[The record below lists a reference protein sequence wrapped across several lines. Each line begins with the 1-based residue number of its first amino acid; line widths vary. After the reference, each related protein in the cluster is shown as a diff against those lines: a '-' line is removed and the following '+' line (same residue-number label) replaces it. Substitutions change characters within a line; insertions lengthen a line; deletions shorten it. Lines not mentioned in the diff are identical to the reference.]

1 MALIN
6 YKSSQIRL
14 NIPNK
19 VLAVSVSSLAG
30 ESYWDY
36 ANGAG
41 DLWYSGVGTKKY
53 YRWTVTFSVTAQTH
67 GSHLTRDDF
76 NFNGLD
82 IVVGDWIAGATSGQC
97 LKIVSITSKTA
108 NTVTCVVE
116 DWLRYNTF
124 KSATGNGIFNTGS
137 AVVFSLNENG
147 LPLLDPLPGTVSTDF
162 YPTVMSRF
170 QYLNPLLNYV
180 LEQDSH
186 GFSKGDVIAVTANGF
201 SIANTITMDK
211 MIGTVIETGPGPNFF
226 MISPNNRIIDFEPSI
241 PGTQGDYIYLDT
253 DGDLTASDV
262 TGKIVFLKIQ
272 DAIATEIQG
281 TVDNPE
287 VPDAHEI
294 VMNGVTV
301 TFAGTGGANAN
312 ISQIVSTINSNTSN
326 HYVTA
331 SSVPT
336 PITMSSDPAN
346 TIYGLVGGFV
356 PFSAYINSGSGNTL
370 VNFTTDTSGSVAFGL
385 PVSISSDMAVDINA
399 ANIANLTA
407 TATTTALTLS
417 EANGNSITITNAN
430 ADSNGYTFV
439 GAGNVSGLPGSVAST
454 GARKLV
460 LARSDGGEILIY
472 EGTEFFRVGTGV
484 ASGHNGMYPL
494 AMNIERGLR
503 SAGTSVVA
511 NITARDAL
519 NPQTGDQAYVLNA
532 GNGEWGLYVYN
543 GSAWV
548 QVANSDSAT
557 TDAKTMT
564 TTFTMPAAGFG
575 NSTTNTLGNIS
586 PGRKITSVSFEIH
599 TAFSGYTGN
608 IIPNIEVGT
617 LSTASEFVSSTTND
631 LTDATEFYV
640 NPEYVYPASNSQ
652 DLQIR
657 VRCNHY
663 RATSGNVTVK
673 LTYV

>member
-19 VLAVSVSSLAG
+19 VLPVSVSSIAG
-30 ESYWDY
+30 ENYWDY
-36 ANGAG
+36 ANGTG

-53 YRWTVTFSVTAQTH
+53 YQWTVTFNVTAQTH

-76 NFNGLD
+76 TYNGLD

-124 KSATGNGIFNTGS
+124 KSATGNGIFNTGA
-137 AVVFSLNENG
+137 AVIFSLNENG

-180 LEQDSH
+180 LEQDNH

-201 SIANTITMDK
+201 SVANTTTMDK

-272 DAIATEIQG
+272 DAIATVIEG

-287 VPDAHEI
+287 VPDTHQMAL
-294 VMNGVTV
+294 NGTIV

-312 ISQIVSTINSNTSN
+312 LSQMVSTINANTSN

-336 PITMSSDPAN
+336 PTVISSDADN

-385 PVSISSDMAVDINA
+385 PVSISSDMAIDINA
-399 ANIANLTA
+399 TNIANLTA
-407 TATTTALTLS
+407 TATTTALTLT
-417 EANGNSITITNAN
+417 EANGNAITITNAN
-430 ADSNGYTFV
+430 IDTNGYGFV
-439 GAGNVSGLPGSVAST
+439 GAGNVSGLPASTSAT
-454 GARKLV
+454 GARRLV
-460 LARSDGGEILIY
+460 LTRSDGGEILIF
-472 EGTEFFRVGTGV
+472 ESTEFFRVGTGV

-511 NITARDAL
+511 NIAARDAL
-519 NPQTGDQAYVLNA
+519 NPQIGDQAYVLNA
-532 GNGEWGLYVYN
+532 GTGEWGLYVYN

-548 QVANSDSAT
+548 QVANADSAT
-557 TDAKTMT
+557 TDAKTMI
-564 TTFTMPAAGFG
+564 TTFTMPAVGFG

-586 PGRKITSVSFEIH
+586 PGRKITSVSFDVH
-599 TAFSGYTGN
+599 TAFSGYSGN
-608 IIPNIEVGT
+608 IIPNIEVGV
-617 LSTASEFVSSTTND
+617 LGQPAQFVASSAND
-631 LTDATEFYV
+631 LTDTTEFYV

-663 RATSGNVTVK
+663 GATSGNVTVK

>member
-6 YKSSQIRL
+6 YKSSQIKL

-19 VLAVSVSSLAG
+19 VLPVSVSSISG
-30 ESYWDY
+30 DSYWDY

-41 DLWYSGVGTKKY
+41 DLWYSGSGTKKY
-53 YRWTVTFSVTAQTH
+53 YRWSVTFSVTAQSH

-76 NFNGLD
+76 TYNGLD

-108 NTVTCVVE
+108 NTVTCIVE

-137 AVVFSLNENG
+137 AVILSLNENG
-147 LPLLDPLPGTVSTDF
+147 LPLLDPVPGTVSTDF

-180 LEQDSH
+180 LEQDNH

-201 SIANTITMDK
+201 SVANTVTMDK

-241 PGTQGDYIYLDT
+241 PGNQGDYIYLDT
-253 DGDLTASDV
+253 DGDLTASDA

-272 DAIATEIQG
+272 DAISTEING

-312 ISQIVSTINSNTSN
+312 INQIVSTINSDTSN
-326 HYVTA
+326 HFVTA

-336 PITMSSDPAN
+336 PTTMSSDPDN

-370 VNFTTDTSGSVAFGL
+370 VNFTTDTDGSVAFGL
-385 PVSISSDMAVDINA
+385 PVAISSDMAIDINA

-430 ADSNGYTFV
+430 ADANGYTFV
-439 GAGNVSGLPGSVAST
+439 GPGNVSGLPESVSAT

-460 LARSDGGEILIY
+460 LSRNDGGEILIY

-511 NITARDAL
+511 NIAARDAL

-543 GSAWV
+543 GTSWV
-548 QVANSDSAT
+548 QVANADSAT

-564 TTFTMPAAGFG
+564 TVFTMPAAGFG

-586 PGRKITSVSFEIH
+586 PGRKIISVSFEVH
-599 TAFSGYTGN
+599 SAFSGYTGN

-617 LSTASEFVSSTTND
+617 LGSAAEFVSSSTND
-631 LTDATEFYV
+631 LTDGTEFYV
-640 NPEYVYPASNSQ
+640 NPEYVYPANSGQ

-673 LTYV
+673 LTYA

>member
-19 VLAVSVSSLAG
+19 VLPVSVSSIAG
-30 ESYWDY
+30 ENYWDY
-36 ANGAG
+36 ANGTG

-53 YRWTVTFSVTAQTH
+53 YQWTVTFNVTAQTH

-76 NFNGLD
+76 TYNGLD

-124 KSATGNGIFNTGS
+124 KSATGNGIFNTGA
-137 AVVFSLNENG
+137 AVIFSLNENG

-180 LEQDSH
+180 LEQDNH

-201 SIANTITMDK
+201 SVANTTTMDK

-272 DAIATEIQG
+272 DAIATVIEG

-287 VPDAHEI
+287 VPDTHQMAL
-294 VMNGVTV
+294 NGTIV

-312 ISQIVSTINSNTSN
+312 LSQMVSTINANTSN

-336 PITMSSDPAN
+336 PTVISSDADN

-385 PVSISSDMAVDINA
+385 PVSISSDMAIDINA
-399 ANIANLTA
+399 TNIANLTA
-407 TATTTALTLS
+407 TATTTALTLT
-417 EANGNSITITNAN
+417 EANGNAITITNAN
-430 ADSNGYTFV
+430 IDTNGYGFV
-439 GAGNVSGLPGSVAST
+439 GAGNVSGLPASTSAT
-454 GARKLV
+454 GARRLV
-460 LARSDGGEILIY
+460 LTRSDGGEILIF
-472 EGTEFFRVGTGV
+472 ESTEFFRVGTGV

-511 NITARDAL
+511 NIAARDAL
-519 NPQTGDQAYVLNA
+519 NPQIGDQAYVLNA
-532 GNGEWGLYVYN
+532 GTGEWGLYVYN

-548 QVANSDSAT
+548 QVANADSAT
-557 TDAKTMT
+557 TDAKTMI
-564 TTFTMPAAGFG
+564 TTFTMPAVGFG

-586 PGRKITSVSFEIH
+586 PGRKITSVSFDVH
-599 TAFSGYTGN
+599 TAFSGYSGN
-608 IIPNIEVGT
+608 IIPNIEVG
-617 LSTASEFVSSTTND
+617 LLGQPAEFVASSAND
-631 LTDATEFYV
+631 LTDTTEFYV

-663 RATSGNVTVK
+663 GATSGNVTVK

>member
-14 NIPNK
+14 NVPNK
-19 VLAVSVSSLAG
+19 VLPVSVSTITG

-36 ANGAG
+36 ANGSG

-53 YRWTVTFSVTAQTH
+53 YRWTVTFSVTAQNH

-76 NFNGLD
+76 TYNGLD

-97 LKIVSITSKTA
+97 LKIVSITSKTV
-108 NTVTCVVE
+108 NTVTCIVE

-124 KSATGNGIFNTGS
+124 KSATGNGIFNTGA

-180 LEQDSH
+180 LEQESH
-186 GFSKGDVIAVTANGF
+186 GFSKGDVIAVTASGF
-201 SIANTITMDK
+201 VVANTTTMDK

-241 PGTQGDYIYLDT
+241 PGSQGDYIYLDT
-253 DGDLTASDV
+253 DGDLTASNT

-272 DAIATEIQG
+272 DAIATEIEG
-281 TVDNPE
+281 TVNNPT
-287 VPDAHEI
+287 VPDGHQIAL
-294 VMNGVTV
+294 NGVLV

-312 ISQIVSTINSNTSN
+312 VNQMVATINANTSN
-326 HYVTA
+326 HYVVA

-336 PITMSSDPAN
+336 STVITSDAAN

-356 PFSAYINSGSGNTL
+356 PFSAYINTGSGNTL
-370 VNFTTDTSGSVAFGL
+370 VNFTTNVAGSAAFGA
-385 PVSISSDMAVDINA
+385 PVSISADMAVDINA

-407 TATTTALTLS
+407 TATSTDLTLT
-417 EANGNSITITNAN
+417 ELNGNAITITNAN
-430 ADSNGYTFV
+430 ADTSGYFFV
-439 GAGNVSGLPGSVAST
+439 GPSNVSGLPASTSAT
-454 GARKLV
+454 GARKLK
-460 LARSDGGEILIY
+460 LSRSDGGEILIY

-511 NITARDAL
+511 NIAARDAL

-564 TTFTMPAAGFG
+564 TTFNMPVVGFG

-586 PGRKITSVSFEIH
+586 PGRKITSVSFEVH
-599 TAFSGYTGN
+599 TPFSGYTGN

-617 LSTASEFVSSTTND
+617 ISNASLFVNATTND
-631 LTDATEFYV
+631 LTENTEFYV
-640 NPEYVYPASNSQ
+640 NPEYVYPASNTQ

-663 RATSGNVTVK
+663 RASAGNVTVK

>member
-14 NIPNK
+14 NVPNK
-19 VLAVSVSSLAG
+19 VLPVSVSTITG

-36 ANGAG
+36 ANGSG

-53 YRWTVTFSVTAQTH
+53 YRWTVTFSVTAQNH

-76 NFNGLD
+76 TYNGLD

-97 LKIVSITSKTA
+97 LKIVSITSKTV

-124 KSATGNGIFNTGS
+124 KSATGNGIFNTGA

-180 LEQDSH
+180 LEKDNH

-201 SIANTITMDK
+201 VVANTVTMDK

-241 PGTQGDYIYLDT
+241 PGSQGDYIYLDT

-272 DAIATEIQG
+272 DAIATEIEG
-281 TVDNPE
+281 TVNNPT
-287 VPDAHEI
+287 VPDGHQIAL
-294 VMNGVTV
+294 NGVLV

-312 ISQIVSTINSNTSN
+312 VNQMVTTINANTSN
-326 HYVTA
+326 HYVVA

-336 PITMSSDPAN
+336 STVISSDPDN

-370 VNFTTDTSGSVAFGL
+370 INFTTTTAGQVAFGL
-385 PVSISSDMAVDINA
+385 PVAISSDMATDINT
-399 ANIANLTA
+399 ANIANLSASA
-407 TATTTALTLS
+407 TATQLTLT
-417 EANGNSITITNAN
+417 ELNGNAITITNAN
-430 ADSNGYTFV
+430 ADTSGYFFV
-439 GAGNVSGLPGSVAST
+439 GPSNVSGLPASTSAT
-454 GARKLV
+454 GARKLK
-460 LARSDGGEILIY
+460 LSRSDGGEILIY

-519 NPQTGDQAYVLNA
+519 NPLTGDQAYVLNA

-557 TDAKTMT
+557 TDAKTMV
-564 TTFTMPAAGFG
+564 TTFTMPAVGFG

-586 PGRKITSVSFEIH
+586 PGRKITSVSFDVH
-599 TAFSGYTGN
+599 TPFSGYTGN

-617 LSTASEFVSSTTND
+617 LSNASLFVNSTTND
-631 LTDATEFYV
+631 LTESTEFYV
-640 NPEYVYPASNSQ
+640 NPEYVYPASNTQ

-663 RATSGNVTVK
+663 RASAGNVTVK

>member
-19 VLAVSVSSLAG
+19 VLPVSVSSVSG

-76 NFNGLD
+76 TYNGLD

-108 NTVTCVVE
+108 NSVTCVVE

-124 KSATGNGIFNTGS
+124 KSATGNGIFNTGA

-180 LEQDSH
+180 LEQPSH

-201 SIANTITMDK
+201 SIANTTTMDK

-241 PGTQGDYIYLDT
+241 PGSQGDYIYLDT
-253 DGDLTASDV
+253 DGDLTASDT

-281 TVDNPE
+281 TVNNPT
-287 VPDAHEI
+287 VPDGHQIAL
-294 VMNGVTV
+294 NGTIV
-301 TFAGTGGANAN
+301 TFTGTGGANAN
-312 ISQIVSTINSNTSN
+312 LNQMVSTINSNTSN

-336 PITMSSDPAN
+336 PTVIVSDPDN

-370 VNFTTDTSGSVAFGL
+370 VNFTTSTAGQAVFGL
-385 PVSISSDMAVDINA
+385 PVAISSDMATDINA
-399 ANIANLTA
+399 RGIANLTA
-407 TATTTALTLS
+407 TSTSTALTLT
-417 EANGNSITITNAN
+417 ELNGNAITISNGN
-430 ADSNGYTFV
+430 ADASGYFFV
-439 GAGNVSGLPGSVAST
+439 GAGNVSGLPASTSAT

-460 LARSDGGEILIY
+460 LSRADGGEILIY

-503 SAGTSVVA
+503 SAGTTVVA

-532 GNGEWGLYVYN
+532 GNGEWALYVYN

-548 QVANSDSAT
+548 QVANADSST
-557 TDAKTMT
+557 VDAKTMT
-564 TTFTMPAAGFG
+564 TTFTMPAVGFG
-575 NSTTNTLGNIS
+575 NSTTNVLGNIS
-586 PGRKITSVSFEIH
+586 PGRKITTVSFEVH
-599 TAFSGYTGN
+599 TGFSGYAGN
-608 IIPNIEVGT
+608 IIPNIEVGV
-617 LSTASEFVSSTTND
+617 LGQPAQFVASSTND
-631 LTDATEFYV
+631 LTETTQFYA

-663 RATSGNVTVK
+663 QSSAGNVTVK

>member
-19 VLAVSVSSLAG
+19 VLPVAVSSISG

-36 ANGAG
+36 ANGTG

-76 NFNGLD
+76 TYNGLD

-108 NTVTCVVE
+108 NTVTCIVE

-180 LEQDSH
+180 LEKDNH
-186 GFSKGDVIAVTANGF
+186 GFSKGDVVAVTANGF
-201 SIANTITMDK
+201 VIANTTTMDK

-241 PGTQGDYIYLDT
+241 PGSQGDYIYLDT
-253 DGDLTASDV
+253 DGDLTASDT

-272 DAIATEIQG
+272 DAIATEIAG
-281 TVDNPE
+281 TVNNPT
-287 VPDAHEI
+287 VPDGHQIAL
-294 VMNGVTV
+294 NGVIV

-312 ISQIVSTINSNTSN
+312 LNQIVSTINANTSN
-326 HYVTA
+326 HYVVA

-336 PITMSSDPAN
+336 ATTISSDADN

-370 VNFTTDTSGSVAFGL
+370 VNFTTDTAGQVAFGL
-385 PVSISSDMAVDINA
+385 PVAISSDMAADINA
-399 ANIANLTA
+399 TNIANLTA
-407 TATTTALTLS
+407 TATSTVLTLT
-417 EANGNSITITNAN
+417 EANGNAITITNGN
-430 ADSNGYTFV
+430 ADASGYFFV
-439 GAGNVSGLPGSVAST
+439 GAGNVSGLPVSTSAT
-454 GARKLV
+454 GARKLN
-460 LARSDGGEILIY
+460 LTRSDGGEILIY

-503 SAGTSVVA
+503 SAGTTVVA
-511 NITARDAL
+511 NIAARDAL

-543 GSAWV
+543 STSWV
-548 QVANSDSAT
+548 QVANADSAT

-575 NSTTNTLGNIS
+575 NSTTNVLGNIS
-586 PGRKITSVSFEIH
+586 PGRKITTVSFEVH
-599 TAFSGYTGN
+599 SAFSGYTGN
-608 IIPNIEVGT
+608 ILPNIEVGI
-617 LSTASEFVSSTTND
+617 LGQPAQFVSATTND
-631 LTDATEFYV
+631 LTETTQFFA

-663 RATSGNVTVK
+663 QSSAGNVTVK

>member
-6 YKSSQIRL
+6 YKSSQIKL

-19 VLAVSVSSLAG
+19 VLPVSVSSVSG

-76 NFNGLD
+76 TYNGLD

-108 NTVTCVVE
+108 NSVTCVVE

-147 LPLLDPLPGTVSTDF
+147 LPMLDPLPGTVSSDF
-162 YPTVMSRF
+162 YATVMSRF

-180 LEQDSH
+180 LEKENH
-186 GFSKGDVIAVTANGF
+186 GFTKGDVIAVTSNGF
-201 SIANTITMDK
+201 VVANTATMDK
-211 MIGTVIETGPGPNFF
+211 MIGTVIESGPGPNFF

-241 PGTQGDYIYLDT
+241 PGNQGDYVYLDT
-253 DGDLTASDV
+253 DGDLTASDT

-272 DAIATEIQG
+272 DAIATEIEG
-281 TVDNPE
+281 TVDNPT
-287 VPDAHEI
+287 VPDGHQI
-294 VMNGVTV
+294 VLNSVTV
-301 TFAGTGGANAN
+301 TFAGTSGANAN
-312 ISQIVSTINSNTSN
+312 LSQIVSGINANTSN

-336 PITMSSDPAN
+336 QTVISSDPDN

-370 VNFTTDTSGSVAFGL
+370 VTFTTDTDGSVAFGL
-385 PVSISSDMAVDINA
+385 PVSISADMAVDINA

-407 TATTTALTLS
+407 TATASALTLT
-417 EANGNSITITNAN
+417 EANGNAITITNAN
-430 ADSNGYTFV
+430 ADTSGYYFV
-439 GAGNVSGLPGSVAST
+439 GPSNVSGLPSSVSAT

-460 LARSDGGEILIY
+460 LSRNDGGEILIY
-472 EGTEFFRVGTGV
+472 EGTEYFRVGTGA

-511 NITARDAL
+511 TITARDAL
-519 NPQTGDQAYVLNA
+519 NPQTGDQAYVLNK
-532 GNGEWGLYVYN
+532 GDGEWGLYVYN
-543 GSAWV
+543 GTTWV
-548 QVANSDSAT
+548 QVSNSDSAT
-557 TDAKTMT
+557 TDAKTLT
-564 TTFTMPAAGFG
+564 TTFTMPAGGFG

-586 PGRKITSVSFEIH
+586 PGRKLVEVSISVN
-599 TAFSGYTGN
+599 TVFSGYTGN
-608 IIPNIEVGT
+608 IKPNIEVGT
-617 LSTASEFVSSTTND
+617 ISNASLFVASTRNDITESTTFLIGPD
-631 LTDATEFYV
+631 YL
-640 NPEYVYPASNSQ
+640 YPSSESQ

-663 RATSGNVTVK
+663 QSSSGNVTVK

>member
-14 NIPNK
+14 NVPNK
-19 VLAVSVSSLAG
+19 VLPVSVSTIVG

-36 ANGAG
+36 ANGSG

-53 YRWTVTFSVTAQTH
+53 YRWTVTFNVTAQNH

-76 NFNGLD
+76 TYNGLD

-97 LKIVSITSKTA
+97 LKIVSITSKTV

-124 KSATGNGIFNTGS
+124 KSATGNGIFNTGA

-180 LEQDSH
+180 LEKDNH

-201 SIANTITMDK
+201 VVANTVTMDK

-241 PGTQGDYIYLDT
+241 PGSQGDYIYLDT

-272 DAIATEIQG
+272 DAIATEIEG
-281 TVDNPE
+281 TVNNPT
-287 VPDAHEI
+287 VPDGHQIAL
-294 VMNGVTV
+294 NGVLV

-312 ISQIVSTINSNTSN
+312 VNQMVTTINANTSN
-326 HYVTA
+326 HYVVA

-336 PITMSSDPAN
+336 STVISSDPDN

-370 VNFTTDTSGSVAFGL
+370 INFTTTTAGQAAFGL
-385 PVSISSDMAVDINA
+385 PVAISSDMAAEINT
-399 ANIANLTA
+399 ANIANLSASA
-407 TATTTALTLS
+407 TATQLTLT
-417 EANGNSITITNAN
+417 ELNGNAITITNAN
-430 ADSNGYTFV
+430 ADTSGYFFV
-439 GAGNVSGLPGSVAST
+439 GPSNVSGLPASTSAT
-454 GARKLV
+454 GARKLK
-460 LARSDGGEILIY
+460 LSRSDGGEILIY

-519 NPQTGDQAYVLNA
+519 NPLTGDQAYVLNA

-548 QVANSDSAT
+548 QVANADSAT
-557 TDAKTMT
+557 TDAKTMI
-564 TTFTMPAAGFG
+564 TTFTMPAVGFG

-586 PGRKITSVSFEIH
+586 PGRKITSVSFDVH
-599 TAFSGYTGN
+599 TPFSGYTGN

-617 LSTASEFVSSTTND
+617 LSNASLFVNSSTND
-631 LTDATEFYV
+631 LTESTEFYV
-640 NPEYVYPASNSQ
+640 NPEYVYPATETQ

-663 RATSGNVTVK
+663 RASAGNVTVK

>member
-6 YKSSQIRL
+6 YKSSQIKL

-19 VLAVSVSSLAG
+19 VLPVSVSSISG
-30 ESYWDY
+30 DSYWDY

-41 DLWYSGVGTKKY
+41 DLWYSGSGTKKY
-53 YRWTVTFSVTAQTH
+53 YRWSVTFTVTPQTH

-97 LKIVSITSKTA
+97 LKIVSITSKTT

-124 KSATGNGIFNTGS
+124 KSATGNGIFNTGA
-137 AVVFSLNENG
+137 AVIFSLNENG

-180 LEQDSH
+180 LEQDNH

-336 PITMSSDPAN
+336 PTTMSSDPDN

-439 GAGNVSGLPGSVAST
+439 GAGNVSGLPESVAST

-460 LARSDGGEILIY
+460 LSRSDGGEILIY

-511 NITARDAL
+511 NIAARNAL

-548 QVANSDSAT
+548 QVANADSAT

-617 LSTASEFVSSTTND
+617 LSTASQFVSSTTND

-640 NPEYVYPASNSQ
+640 NPEYVYPSSNSQ

>member
-14 NIPNK
+14 NVPNK
-19 VLAVSVSSLAG
+19 VLPVSVSTITG

-36 ANGAG
+36 ANGSG
-41 DLWYSGVGTKKY
+41 DLWYSGAGTKKY
-53 YRWTVTFSVTAQTH
+53 YRWTVTFSVTAQNH

-76 NFNGLD
+76 TYNGLD

-108 NTVTCVVE
+108 NTVTCIAE

-124 KSATGNGIFNTGS
+124 KSATGNGVFNTGS

-147 LPLLDPLPGTVSTDF
+147 LPMLDPLPGTVSTDF
-162 YPTVMSRF
+162 YATVMSRF

-180 LEQDSH
+180 LEQENH
-186 GFSKGDVIAVTANGF
+186 GFTKSDVIAVTANGF
-201 SIANTITMDK
+201 VVANTVTMDK

-241 PGTQGDYIYLDT
+241 PGSQGDYIYLDT
-253 DGDLTASDV
+253 DGDLTASDT

-272 DAIATEIQG
+272 NAIATEIEG
-281 TVDNPE
+281 TVDNPT
-287 VPDAHEI
+287 VPDGHQIAL
-294 VMNGVTV
+294 NGVLV

-312 ISQIVSTINSNTSN
+312 VNQMVTTINANTSN
-326 HYVTA
+326 HYVVA

-336 PITMSSDPAN
+336 STVISSDPDN

-370 VNFTTDTSGSVAFGL
+370 INFTTTTAGQAAFSL
-385 PVSISSDMAVDINA
+385 PVAISSDMATDINT
-399 ANIANLTA
+399 ANIANLSASA
-407 TATTTALTLS
+407 TATQLTLT
-417 EANGNSITITNAN
+417 ELNGNAITITNAN
-430 ADSNGYTFV
+430 ADTNGYSFV
-439 GAGNVSGLPGSVAST
+439 GASNVSGLPASTSAT
-454 GARKLV
+454 GARKLK
-460 LARSDGGEILIY
+460 LSRSDGGEILIY

-511 NITARDAL
+511 NIAARDAL

-532 GNGEWGLYVYN
+532 GNGEWVLYVYN

-586 PGRKITSVSFEIH
+586 PGRKITSVSFEVH
-599 TAFSGYTGN
+599 TSFSGYTGN

-617 LSTASEFVSSTTND
+617 ISNASLFVNSTTND
-631 LTDATEFYV
+631 LTDITEFYV
-640 NPEYVYPASNSQ
+640 NPEYVYPATETQ
-652 DLQIR
+652 DIQIR

-663 RATSGNVTVK
+663 RSSAGNVTVK

>member
-19 VLAVSVSSLAG
+19 VLPVSVSSIAG
-30 ESYWDY
+30 ENYWDY
-36 ANGAG
+36 ANGTG

-53 YRWTVTFSVTAQTH
+53 YQWTVTFTVTAQTH

-76 NFNGLD
+76 TYNGLD

-124 KSATGNGIFNTGS
+124 KSATGNGIFNTGA
-137 AVVFSLNENG
+137 AVIFSLNENG

-180 LEQDSH
+180 LEQDNH

-201 SIANTITMDK
+201 SVANTTTMDK

-272 DAIATEIQG
+272 DAIATVIEG

-287 VPDAHEI
+287 VPDTHQLAL
-294 VMNGVTV
+294 NGTIV

-312 ISQIVSTINSNTSN
+312 LSQMVSTINANTSN

-336 PITMSSDPAN
+336 PTVISSDADN

-385 PVSISSDMAVDINA
+385 PVSISSDMAIDINA
-399 ANIANLTA
+399 TNIANLTA
-407 TATTTALTLS
+407 TATTTALTLT
-417 EANGNSITITNAN
+417 EANGNAITITNAN
-430 ADSNGYTFV
+430 VDTNGYGFV
-439 GAGNVSGLPGSVAST
+439 GAGNVSGLPASTSAT
-454 GARKLV
+454 GARRLV
-460 LARSDGGEILIY
+460 LTRSDGGEILIF
-472 EGTEFFRVGTGV
+472 ESTEFFRVGTGV

-511 NITARDAL
+511 NIAARDAL
-519 NPQTGDQAYVLNA
+519 NPQIGDQAYVLNA
-532 GNGEWGLYVYN
+532 GTGEWGLYVYN

-548 QVANSDSAT
+548 QVANADSAT
-557 TDAKTMT
+557 TDAKTMI
-564 TTFTMPAAGFG
+564 TTFTMPAVGFG

-586 PGRKITSVSFEIH
+586 PGRKITSVSFDVH
-599 TAFSGYTGN
+599 TAFSGYSGN
-608 IIPNIEVGT
+608 IIPNIEVGV
-617 LSTASEFVSSTTND
+617 LGQPAQFVASSAND
-631 LTDATEFYV
+631 LTDTTEFYV

-663 RATSGNVTVK
+663 GATSGNVTVK

>member
-76 NFNGLD
+76 AYNGLD

-180 LEQDSH
+180 LEQDNH

-201 SIANTITMDK
+201 SVANTITMDK

-253 DGDLTASDV
+253 DGDLTASDT

-272 DAIATEIQG
+272 DAISTEIAG
-281 TVDNPE
+281 TVDNPT
-287 VPDAHEI
+287 VPDGHQIAL
-294 VMNGVTV
+294 NGTIV

-312 ISQIVSTINSNTSN
+312 VNQMVSTINSNTSN

-336 PITMSSDPAN
+336 STVITSDAAN

-356 PFSAYINSGSGNTL
+356 PFSAYISSGSGNTL
-370 VNFTTDTSGSVAFGL
+370 INFTTDTGGQAAYGLSVGV
-385 PVSISSDMAVDINA
+385 PVDMAADINA

-407 TATTTALTLS
+407 TATTTALILS
-417 EANGNSITITNAN
+417 EVNGNAITITNGN
-430 ADSNGYTFV
+430 ADVNSYSFV
-439 GAGNVSGLPGSVAST
+439 GTANVSGLPASTSAT

-503 SAGTSVVA
+503 SAGTTVVA
-511 NITARDAL
+511 NIAARDAL
-519 NPQTGDQAYVLNA
+519 TPQTGDQAYVLNA
-532 GNGEWGLYVYN
+532 GTGEWGLYVYN

-548 QVANSDSAT
+548 QVANADSAT
-557 TDAKTMT
+557 TDAKTLI
-564 TTFTMPAAGFG
+564 TTFTMPAVGFG
-575 NSTTNTLGNIS
+575 NSTTNLLGNIS
-586 PGRKITSVSFEIH
+586 PGRKITSVSFDVH
-599 TAFSGYTGN
+599 TAFSGYSGN
-608 IIPNIEVGT
+608 ITPNIEVGVLAT
-617 LSTASEFVSSTTND
+617 PAQFVASDTND
-631 LTDATEFYV
+631 LREVTEFYV

-663 RATSGNVTVK
+663 QSTSGNVTIK

>member
-19 VLAVSVSSLAG
+19 VLPVSVSSIAG
-30 ESYWDY
+30 ENYWDY
-36 ANGAG
+36 ANGTG

-53 YRWTVTFSVTAQTH
+53 YQWTVTFTVTAQTH

-76 NFNGLD
+76 TYNGLD

-124 KSATGNGIFNTGS
+124 KSATGNGIFNTGA
-137 AVVFSLNENG
+137 AVIFSLNENG

-180 LEQDSH
+180 LEQDNH

-201 SIANTITMDK
+201 SVANTTTMDK

-272 DAIATEIQG
+272 DAIATVIEG

-287 VPDAHEI
+287 VPDTHQMAL
-294 VMNGVTV
+294 NGTIV

-312 ISQIVSTINSNTSN
+312 LSQMVSTINANTSN

-336 PITMSSDPAN
+336 PTVISSDADN

-385 PVSISSDMAVDINA
+385 PVSISSDMAIDINA
-399 ANIANLTA
+399 TNIANLTA
-407 TATTTALTLS
+407 TATTTALTLT
-417 EANGNSITITNAN
+417 EANGNAITITNAN
-430 ADSNGYTFV
+430 VDTNGYGFV
-439 GAGNVSGLPGSVAST
+439 GAGNVSGLPASTSAT
-454 GARKLV
+454 GARRLV
-460 LARSDGGEILIY
+460 LTRSDGGEILIF
-472 EGTEFFRVGTGV
+472 ESTEFFRVGTGV

-511 NITARDAL
+511 NIAARDAL
-519 NPQTGDQAYVLNA
+519 NPQIGDQAYVLNA
-532 GNGEWGLYVYN
+532 GTGEWGLYVYN

-548 QVANSDSAT
+548 QVANADSAT
-557 TDAKTMT
+557 TDAKTMI
-564 TTFTMPAAGFG
+564 TTFTMPAVGFG

-586 PGRKITSVSFEIH
+586 PGRKITSVSFDVH
-599 TAFSGYTGN
+599 SAFSGYSGN
-608 IIPNIEVGT
+608 IVPNIEVGV
-617 LSTASEFVSSTTND
+617 LGQPAQFVASSAND
-631 LTDATEFYV
+631 LTDTTEFYV

-663 RATSGNVTVK
+663 GATSGNVTVK

>member
-6 YKSSQIRL
+6 YKSSQIKL

-19 VLAVSVSSLAG
+19 VLPVSVSSISG
-30 ESYWDY
+30 ESYWDH

-41 DLWYSGVGTKKY
+41 DLWYSGAGTKKY
-53 YRWTVTFSVTAQTH
+53 YQWSITFTVTPQTH

-76 NFNGLD
+76 TFNGLD

-97 LKIVSITSKTA
+97 LKIVSIESKTA
-108 NTVTCVVE
+108 NEVTCIAE

-124 KSATGNGIFNTGS
+124 KSATGNGVFNTGS

-147 LPLLDPLPGTVSTDF
+147 LPMLDPLPGTVSTDF
-162 YPTVMSRF
+162 YATVMSRF

-180 LEQDSH
+180 LEQDNH

-201 SIANTITMDK
+201 VVANTVTMDK

-241 PGTQGDYIYLDT
+241 PGSQGDYIYLDT
-253 DGDLTASDV
+253 DGDLTASDT

-272 DAIATEIQG
+272 DAIATEIEG
-281 TVDNPE
+281 TVNNPE
-287 VPDAHEI
+287 VPDAHQI
-294 VMNGVTV
+294 ALNGVTV
-301 TFAGTGGANAN
+301 TFAGTAGANAN
-312 ISQIVSTINSNTSN
+312 LNQIVSTINSDTSN

-336 PITMSSDPAN
+336 AISMSSDPAN

-370 VNFTTDTSGSVAFGL
+370 VTFTTDTAGSVAFGL
-385 PVSISSDMAVDINA
+385 PVGISADMAVDINA

-407 TATTTALTLS
+407 TATETALTLT
-417 EANGNSITITNAN
+417 ELNGNSITITNAT
-430 ADSNGYTFV
+430 ADVNNFNFV
-439 GAGNVSGLPGSVAST
+439 GIDNVSGLPASVSST

-460 LARSDGGEILIY
+460 LSRADGGEILIY
-472 EGTEFFRVGTGV
+472 EGTEFFRIGTGV

-503 SAGTSVVA
+503 SAGTTVVA

-519 NPQTGDQAYVLNA
+519 SPQTGDQAYVLNK
-532 GNGEWGLYVYN
+532 GDGEWGLYVYN
-543 GSAWV
+543 GSSWV

-557 TDAKTMT
+557 TDAKTLT
-564 TTFTMPAAGFG
+564 TTFTMPAGGFG

-586 PGRKITSVSFEIH
+586 PGRKIVEVSIAVN
-599 TAFSGYTGN
+599 TVFSGYTGN
-608 IIPNIEVGT
+608 IKPNIEVGI
-617 LSTASEFVSSTTND
+617 
-631 LTDATEFYV
+631 
-640 NPEYVYPASNSQ
+640 ASNAALFVASTRNDITEATTFLIGPDYLYPSSSAQ
-652 DLQIR
+652 DLQLR

-663 RATSGNVTVK
+663 QSTSGNVTVK

>member
-19 VLAVSVSSLAG
+19 VLPVSVSSIAG
-30 ESYWDY
+30 ENYWDY
-36 ANGAG
+36 ANGTG

-53 YRWTVTFSVTAQTH
+53 YQWTVTFNVTAQTH

-76 NFNGLD
+76 TYNGLD

-124 KSATGNGIFNTGS
+124 KSATGNGIFNTGA
-137 AVVFSLNENG
+137 AVIFSLNENG

-180 LEQDSH
+180 LEQDNH

-201 SIANTITMDK
+201 SVANTTTMDK

-272 DAIATEIQG
+272 DAIATVIEG

-287 VPDAHEI
+287 VPDTHQMAL
-294 VMNGVTV
+294 NGTIV

-312 ISQIVSTINSNTSN
+312 LSQMVSTINANTSN

-336 PITMSSDPAN
+336 PTVISSDADN

-385 PVSISSDMAVDINA
+385 PVSISSDMAIDINA
-399 ANIANLTA
+399 TNIANLTA
-407 TATTTALTLS
+407 TATTTALTLT
-417 EANGNSITITNAN
+417 EANGNAITITNAN
-430 ADSNGYTFV
+430 VDTEGYGFV
-439 GAGNVSGLPGSVAST
+439 GSGNVSGLPASTSAT
-454 GARKLV
+454 GARRLV
-460 LARSDGGEILIY
+460 LTRSDGGEILIF

-511 NITARDAL
+511 NIAARDAL
-519 NPQTGDQAYVLNA
+519 NPQIGDQAYVLNA
-532 GNGEWGLYVYN
+532 GTGEWGLYVYN

-548 QVANSDSAT
+548 QVANADSAT
-557 TDAKTMT
+557 TDAKTMI
-564 TTFTMPAAGFG
+564 TTFTMPAVGFG

-586 PGRKITSVSFEIH
+586 PGRKITSVSFDVH
-599 TAFSGYTGN
+599 TAFSGYSGN
-608 IIPNIEVGT
+608 IIPNIEVGV
-617 LSTASEFVSSTTND
+617 LGQPAEFVASSAND
-631 LTDATEFYV
+631 LTDTTEFYV

-663 RATSGNVTVK
+663 GATSGNVTVK

>member
-53 YRWTVTFSVTAQTH
+53 YRWTVTFSVTSQSH

-76 NFNGLD
+76 SYNGLD

-124 KSATGNGIFNTGS
+124 KSTTGNGIFNTGS

-312 ISQIVSTINSNTSN
+312 ISQIVSTIDSNTSN

-336 PITMSSDPAN
+336 PTTMSSDPGN

>member
-19 VLAVSVSSLAG
+19 VLPVSVSSIAG
-30 ESYWDY
+30 ENYWDY
-36 ANGAG
+36 ANGTG

-53 YRWTVTFSVTAQTH
+53 YQWTVTFNVTAQTH

-76 NFNGLD
+76 TYNGLD

-124 KSATGNGIFNTGS
+124 KSATGNGIFNTGA
-137 AVVFSLNENG
+137 AVIFSLNENG

-180 LEQDSH
+180 LEQDNH

-201 SIANTITMDK
+201 SVANTTTMDK

-272 DAIATEIQG
+272 DAIATVIEG

-287 VPDAHEI
+287 VPNTHQMAL
-294 VMNGVTV
+294 NGTIV

-312 ISQIVSTINSNTSN
+312 LSQMVSTINANTSN

-336 PITMSSDPAN
+336 PTVISSDADN

-385 PVSISSDMAVDINA
+385 PVSISSDMAIDINA
-399 ANIANLTA
+399 TNIANLTA
-407 TATTTALTLS
+407 TATTTALTLT
-417 EANGNSITITNAN
+417 EANGNAITITNAN
-430 ADSNGYTFV
+430 VDTNGYGFV
-439 GAGNVSGLPGSVAST
+439 GAGNVSGLPASTSAT
-454 GARKLV
+454 GARRLV
-460 LARSDGGEILIY
+460 LTRSDGGEILIF
-472 EGTEFFRVGTGV
+472 ESTEFFRVGTGV

-511 NITARDAL
+511 NIAARDAL
-519 NPQTGDQAYVLNA
+519 NPQIGDQAYVLNA
-532 GNGEWGLYVYN
+532 GTGEWGLYVYN

-548 QVANSDSAT
+548 QVANADSAT
-557 TDAKTMT
+557 TDAKTMI
-564 TTFTMPAAGFG
+564 TTFTMPAVGFG

-586 PGRKITSVSFEIH
+586 PGRKITSVSFDVH
-599 TAFSGYTGN
+599 TAFSGYSGN
-608 IIPNIEVGT
+608 IIPNIEVGV
-617 LSTASEFVSSTTND
+617 LGQPAQFVASSAND
-631 LTDATEFYV
+631 LTDTTEFYV

-663 RATSGNVTVK
+663 GATSGNVTVK